1 MLKAPGVGL
10 AANQI
15 GILKKIVTI
24 FFVDQ
29 ETKKE
34 TQYNLFNPNII
45 YYSNEKVIME
55 EGCLSI
61 PEQFA
66 DIERSQK
73 IIVEYLN
80 DKNKL
85 VRFGK
90 ELAPVITSGPPG
102 ITGFSGGRPRPQEI
116 IAFWPCLIEKKY
128 IKTFIG
134 MTPMNKKNRF
144 IFKFYKFKRLVLI
157 SELIILIFPSLLEAT
172 VIAPGHIFLSL
183 SL

>member
-1 MLKAPGVGL
+1 MTKLLYVPNPLLRQKAKNIESVGTEELKIAEKMKKIMLKAPGVGL

-85 VRFGK
+85 VKKKVQGIEARILQHEIDHLSGK
-90 ELAPVITSGPPG
+90 LFVDYLS
-102 ITGFSGGRPRPQEI
+102 SLKRNI
-116 IAFWPCLIEKKY
+116 IIKKVQKY
-128 IKTFIG
+128 LK
-134 MTPMNKKNRF
+134 NKD
-144 IFKFYKFKRLVLI
+144 
-157 SELIILIFPSLLEAT
+157 
-172 VIAPGHIFLSL
+172 
-183 SL
+183 